1 MTQDD
6 LGLTGYKVRCYYPH
20 DGLYSNTQKSQIEPG
35 DWMPAQ
41 SCPVDYYMVAFSIR
55 VQPPQ
60 GDDDDTAVNN
70 IKFICRGP
78 GLNGTSKVT
87 VTGNGLDLGD
97 WGEWGDECDVGT
109 AVCGKKL
116 AMDKYDG
123 GDDETA
129 VNDIKFMCCEH

>member
-6 LGLTGYKVRCYYPH
+6 LSVTGYKFRCYYPH
-20 DGLYSNTQKSQIEPG
+20 DGLYSNTQRSQIDMG

-41 SCPVDYYMVAFSIR
+41 SCPVDYYMVAFSIQ

-70 IKFICRGP
+70 MKFICRGP
-78 GLNGTSKVT
+78 GLDGTSKVT
-87 VTGNGLDLGD
+87 VTGNGLDVGD
-97 WGEWGDECDVGT
+97 WGEWGDECAVGT
-109 AVCGKKL
+109 AICGKKV

-129 VNDIKFMCCEH
+129 VNDIKLMCCEH